1 MRTLNLLVI
10 TAMLSV
16 SISCEN
22 EKESKPTISYPESG
36 FYGENLLDTTNTELS
51 GEDLSL
57 AAELSEGAELK
68 VIITAL
74 DSKVWYYRVSSV
86 ANWAITTFDDVNK
99 TQTFTAI
106 NDDHRCDL
114 LMNFNSRYF
123 RIDYYEMG
131 SEEVTFSKIYE

>member
-1 MRTLNLLVI
+1 MKALNLVAI
-10 TAMLSV
+10 IAMLSV
-16 SISCEN
+16 SISCE
-22 EKESKPTISYPESG
+22 KEFKPTISYPESG

-74 DSKVWYYRVSSV
+74 DSEIWYYRTSSV
-86 ANWAITTFDDVNK
+86 ANWAITAFDDVNK
-99 TQTFTAI
+99 TQTFIAI
-106 NDDHRCDL
+106 NDDHKCDL
-114 LMNFNSRYF
+114 LMNFHSRHF